1 MIKTNDFNG
10 INFRKL
16 KKHLKKIEEY
26 PGNIPYIF
34 YDHINI
40 SKRIEYL
47 NNTDNKYEYAHIKQ
61 YRKNIPTA
69 DEQIKEL
76 LNFINN
82 NPEFEDIIKIKE

>member
-1 MIKTNDFNG
+1 MIKTNKFNG

-34 YDHINI
+34 YDYINI

-47 NNTDNKYEYAHIKQ
+47 NTTGKQYEYAHIKQ
-61 YRKNIPTA
+61 YRKNIPTVN
-69 DEQIKEL
+69 EEIKEL

-82 NPEFEDIIKIKE
+82 NPEFEDIIKTKE